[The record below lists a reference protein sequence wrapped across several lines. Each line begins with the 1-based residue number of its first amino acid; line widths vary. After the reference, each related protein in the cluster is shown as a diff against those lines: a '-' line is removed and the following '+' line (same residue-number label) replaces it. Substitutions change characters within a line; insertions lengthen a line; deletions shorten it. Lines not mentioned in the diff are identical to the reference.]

1 MLMLDARCQHI
12 EAMYVMQLLAV
23 PSTTKYEVP
32 VPSTNKCQRTGHHRQ
47 SSARAS
53 GDNDS
58 VVKRMMMNARIMRS
72 LFFFTKN
79 FSYDIAAILANKRQH
94 VCHFIRIACK
104 RDGRVLGA
112 GLEEH
117 HSRQSIEVERDEAGH
132 VVQRGVHARK
142 HELVARLG
150 IG

>member
-1 MLMLDARCQHI
+1 MMNDLVVNAMLDARCQHI

-47 SSARAS
+47 SSARAA

-79 FSYDIAAILANKRQH
+79 FSFAITAHYFL
-94 VCHFIRIACK
+94 
-104 RDGRVLGA
+104 
-112 GLEEH
+112 
-117 HSRQSIEVERDEAGH
+117 
-132 VVQRGVHARK
+132 
-142 HELVARLG
+142 
-150 IG
+150 